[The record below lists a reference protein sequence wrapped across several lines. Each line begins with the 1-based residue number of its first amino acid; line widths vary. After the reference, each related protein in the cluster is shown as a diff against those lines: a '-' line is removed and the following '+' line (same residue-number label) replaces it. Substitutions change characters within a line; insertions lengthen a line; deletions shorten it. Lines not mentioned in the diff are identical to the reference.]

1 MVPCVQKKS
10 RGGGA
15 SVGRR
20 NCFFVGAN
28 TAGPLLIYATH
39 GVKKRGEG
47 GVVRL
52 GGKCSMTVV
61 AVSTLDQVG
70 GAETEVHVSGGV
82 VPGMSLLPVRS
93 LQPTLHLLLFLPPS
107 C

>member
-1 MVPCVQKKS
+1 MQKKS
-10 RGGGA
+10 RGGCICGA
-15 SVGRR
+15 TQLFFNVGEHRQG
-20 NCFFVGAN
+20 FTLPTG
-28 TAGPLLIYATH
+28 L
-39 GVKKRGEG
+39 KKRGEG

-52 GGKCSMTVV
+52 GGKYSMTVV

-70 GAETEVHVSGGV
+70 GAKTEVHVSGGV